1 MERSEK
7 RTHVRTAVPSAWKTI
22 DLPARRAS
30 VTLDRVFSREEMD
43 HIRQG
48 VIPEVMEDKWF
59 IYWKDD
65 AFVLPSELDRIL
77 HLRRTFRRRRG
88 HLEDDSSGR
97 ESRPSAVRGNG

>member
-1 MERSEK
+1 M
-7 RTHVRTAVPSAWKTI
+7 RTAVPSAWKTK

-48 VIPEVMEDKWF
+48 MIPEVMEDKWF

-65 AFVLPSELDRIL
+65 ALFFPRSWTGFCIYVVRFAAD
-77 HLRRTFRRRRG
+77 G
-88 HLEDDSSGR
+88 DNLEDDSGGR
-97 ESRPSAVRGNG
+97 ESRPSAVRGDG